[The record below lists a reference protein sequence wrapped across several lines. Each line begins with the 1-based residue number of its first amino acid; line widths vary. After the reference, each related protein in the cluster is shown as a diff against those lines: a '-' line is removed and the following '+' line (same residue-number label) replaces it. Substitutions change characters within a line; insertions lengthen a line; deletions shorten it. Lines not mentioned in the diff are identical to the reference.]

1 MSDHYDRYNSMEN
14 LLGTDL
20 ISRTQAIEVV
30 QNRHMMLSKE
40 KVLLINDLEKLPS
53 AQPKR
58 GKWIRDGHHIRCDK
72 CGMYMCDTDRE
83 GDRIPTEF
91 CPSCGAKMEGTT

>member
-1 MSDHYDRYNSMEN
+1 MD
-14 LLGTDL
+14 DL
-20 ISRTQAIEVV
+20 ISRERVIATIDSFNVFESRYDQI
-30 QNRHMMLSKE
+30 K
-40 KVLLINDLEKLPS
+40 LELMIRELPS

-58 GKWIRDGHHIRCDK
+58 GKWIRDGHHIRCDQ

-91 CPSCGAKMEGTT
+91 CPNCGAKMEVDDE